1 MFEKLRRTA
10 VLMLGIVMCCAVC
23 GCSDHVASDSL
34 PAQSVQSMPPA
45 ASSQTTQSADE
56 EEIQVLKLTVGDTTF
71 TATLADNSSVD
82 ALKELLQQGPLTL
95 EMHDYAGMEK
105 GADLGVKLPPNNQQ
119 MNTQPGDIILYQGRT
134 FVIYYDTNSWSL
146 TPLARIDDTDAETL
160 REVLGPGDV
169 TVTLSLEEKTK

>member
-1 MFEKLRRTA
+1 MCEPIRRMGA
-10 VLMLGIVMCCAVC
+10 LVLGVALYCAVC
-23 GCSDHVASDSL
+23 GCTGSADSGSL
-34 PAQSVQSMPPA
+34 PAQSVQSTPPA
-45 ASSQTTQSADE
+45 ASSQVPQSANVE
-56 EEIQVLKLTVGDTTF
+56 ESQMLKLTVGDAVF

-82 ALKELLQQGPLTL
+82 ALRELLQDGPLTL

-105 GADLGVKLPPNNQQ
+105 GADLGVKLPQNNRQ

-160 REVLGPGDV
+160 RQVLGAGDV
-169 TVTLSLEEKTK
+169 TVTISLEEKTN

>member
-1 MFEKLRRTA
+1 MFEKLHRTA
-10 VLMLGIVMCCAVC
+10 VFMLGIVMCCAVC
-23 GCSDHVASDSL
+23 GCSDHVASDSV
-34 PAQSVQSMPPA
+34 PAQSVQSTPSA
-45 ASSQTTQSADE
+45 ASSQTPQSTDE
-56 EEIQVLKLTVGDTTF
+56 EEIQVLKLTVGDTIF

-82 ALKELLQQGPLTL
+82 ALKELLQERPLTL

-105 GADLGVKLPPNNQQ
+105 GADLGVKLPQNNQQ

-160 REVLGPGDV
+160 REVLGTGDV